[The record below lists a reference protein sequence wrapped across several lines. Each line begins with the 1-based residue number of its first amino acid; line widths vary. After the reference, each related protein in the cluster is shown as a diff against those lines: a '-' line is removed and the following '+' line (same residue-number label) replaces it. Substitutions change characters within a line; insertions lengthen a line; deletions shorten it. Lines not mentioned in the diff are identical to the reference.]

1 MDSFSQQFFNMH
13 YQKVTNSVPSKPG
26 CEISQEQL
34 LSAVCVGLVGG
45 YASTYKKQ
53 NGLVKPFPGGEYKT
67 LCDGEVE
74 TTAHCA
80 VSGFLVSNPQRPK
93 EAFPMS
99 FEKASTQFTQL
110 NGSPLTPDYSGEVIR
125 NGTGIILPISA
136 TSFKTSDFHTAPASW
151 GKDCEP
157 VKMNDWLVVNCFN
170 PDEVYCIPD
179 TDIKSGATI
188 LTGTACA
195 EKAHSIIAQ
204 MNEKQEMSISRTPS
218 ISRTSSISRT
228 PSITRTS
235 SISRT
240 SSA

>member
-13 YQKVTNSVPSKPG
+13 YQKVMNSVHSVKQSY
-26 CEISQEQL
+26 EISQEQL
-34 LSAVCVGLVGG
+34 LCAVCVGLVGG
-45 YASTYKKQ
+45 DASTYKKQ

-67 LCDGEVE
+67 LCEGEVE

-99 FEKASTQFTQL
+99 FEKATTQFTQL
-110 NGSPLTPDYSGEVIR
+110 DGSPLTPDYSGEVIR

-136 TSFKTSDFHTAPASW
+136 TSFKTSDFHTAPTSW
-151 GKDCEP
+151 GKDCDP

-195 EKAHSIIAQ
+195 EIHAFIAQ
-204 MNEKQEMSISRTPS
+204 MNEETEEKMPLCRTPSLTRTPS
-218 ISRTSSISRT
+218 ISRTSS
-228 PSITRTS
+228 
-235 SISRT
+235 
-240 SSA
+240 A